1 MTIQPAISIHALR
14 EERDYVPVLRLECV
28 SRISIHALRE
38 ERDCTVHPSPSHFSG
53 ISIHAL
59 REERDFG
66 VSMASKLHALFQ
78 STRSARSATYLQ
90 EMEGNHD

>member
-28 SRISIHALRE
+28 SR
-38 ERDCTVHPSPSHFSG
+38 